1 MAIER
6 ISPPTLFHTTSRSEM
21 VKAGDTVYF
30 SSFGPV
36 DREGR
41 VVGVADADAQAAHIF
56 QSFETALAAVGGT
69 MHDLVKITAILTRP
83 EYFAAIARAREL
95 FLPVRGDMRPAA
107 STTIVIPMHARPNV
121 LMEVEAIAV
130 VGETGRSH
138 ESIDPPRIARTPG
151 HPQAAKAGNV
161 LHVTGIMARRWG
173 QMLGKADAEIQS
185 RMVFDQLDYLLE
197 CAGATRA
204 DVVRHLTYY
213 THPFHYD
220 TIMKV
225 QEDYYGGQPPAATA
239 VYVHALGSGPDPLVE
254 IEATVVIGG
263 EKRHLDPPG
272 LPRPRASSSVVVAD
286 GTAYVAGQVALN
298 AAGELVGK
306 GDVDAQLAQIYANL
320 EIALG
325 AIGATGANV
334 VKTTTY
340 MTRPDYFG
348 NVRQAREA
356 YYGDA
361 QPTSTAFV
369 VEGLTDPDYLVE
381 LEAVAVLS

>member
-6 ISPPTLFHTTSRSEM
+6 INPPTLFHTTSRSEI
-21 VKAGDTVYF
+21 VKAGDTVYL
-30 SSFGPV
+30 SSQGPV

-41 VVGVADADAQAAHIF
+41 VVSVADADAQAAYIF
-56 QSFETALAAVGGT
+56 QSFGTALADVGGT
-69 MHDLVKITAILTRP
+69 MHDLVKITAFLTRP

-121 LMEVEAIAV
+121 LLEVEAIAV
-130 VGETGRSH
+130 VGDTARSH
-138 ESIDPPRIARTPG
+138 ESIDPPRTARTPG
-151 HPQAAKAGNV
+151 HPQAARAGNV

-204 DVVRHLTYY
+204 DVVRHMTYY

-225 QEDYYGGQPPAATA
+225 QEEYYGGPPAGASA
-239 VYVHALGSGPDPLVE
+239 VYVRGLGAGPGPLGE
-254 IEATVVIGG
+254 IEATAVIGG

-272 LPRPRASSSVVVAD
+272 LPRPRAGSGVVVAD

-306 GDVDAQLAQIYANL
+306 GDVDAQLSQIYANL
-320 EIALG
+320 DAALG
-325 AIGATGANV
+325 ALGAARANV
-334 VKTTTY
+334 VKKTTY
-340 MTRPDYFG
+340 MTRPDHFG

-356 YYGDA
+356 YYGA
-361 QPTSTAFV
+361 GQPTSTAFV

-381 LEAVAVLS
+381 IEAVAVLD

>member
-1 MAIER
+1 MTIER
-6 ISPPTLFHTTSRSEM
+6 INPPTLYRSTSRSE
-21 VKAGDTVYF
+21 VVRAGDTVYL
-30 SSFGPV
+30 SSQGPM

-69 MHDLVKITAILTRP
+69 MHDLVKITAFLTRP
-83 EYFAAIARAREL
+83 EYFAAIAKAREL

-107 STTIVIPMHARPNV
+107 STTVVIPMHARPNV
-121 LMEVEAIAV
+121 LLEVEAIAV
-130 VGETGRSH
+130 VGDTASSH
-138 ESIDPPRIARTPG
+138 ERIDPPRIARTPG

-173 QMLGKADAEIQS
+173 QIIGKADAEIQA

-204 DVVRHLTYY
+204 DVVRHMTYY

-220 TIMKV
+220 TIRKV
-225 QEDYYGGQPPAATA
+225 QEDYFGGRPPATTA

-254 IEATVVIGG
+254 IEATGVIGG
-263 EKRHLDPPG
+263 EKRHLNPPG
-272 LPRPRASSSVVVAD
+272 LARPRAGTCVVEAD
-286 GTAYVAGQVALN
+286 GTAYLAGQVALN

-306 GDVDAQLAQIYANL
+306 GDVDAQLAQIYANFDETL
-320 EIALG
+320 R
-325 AIGATGANV
+325 AIGATRANV

-340 MTRPDYFG
+340 MTRPDYFAS
-348 NVRQAREA
+348 VRQAREA
-356 YYGDA
+356 YYGGA
-361 QPTSTAFV
+361 PPTSTAFV
-369 VEGLTDPDYLVE
+369 VQGLTDPDYLVE
-381 LEAVAVLS
+381 IEAVAVLD

>member
-21 VKAGDTVYF
+21 VKAGDVVYF
-30 SSFGPV
+30 SSQSAV

-41 VVGVADADAQAAHIF
+41 VVGLADADAQAAHIF

-69 MHDLVKITAILTRP
+69 MHDLVKITAFLTRP
-83 EYFAAIARAREL
+83 EYFAAIAKAREL

-107 STTIVIPMHARPNV
+107 STTVVIPMHARPNV
-121 LMEVEAIAV
+121 LLEVEAIAV
-130 VGETGRSH
+130 VGDTARTH
-138 ESIDPPRIARTPG
+138 ASIDPPRIARTPG

-185 RMVFDQLDYLLE
+185 RMVFDQFDYLLE

-204 DVVRHLTYY
+204 DVVRHMTYY
-213 THPFHYD
+213 THPFHYE
-220 TIMKV
+220 TIRKV
-225 QEDYYGGQPPAATA
+225 QDEYYGGRPPASTA

-254 IEATVVIGG
+254 IEATAVIGG
-263 EKRHLDPPG
+263 EKRHLTPAG
-272 LPRPRASSSVVVAD
+272 LAQPDMGTCVVAAD
-286 GTAYVAGQVALN
+286 GTAYVAGLVALN

-320 EIALG
+320 DEALR
-325 AIGATGANV
+325 AVGATRANV

-356 YYGDA
+356 YYGGA

-369 VEGLTDPDYLVE
+369 VEGLTEPDYLVE
-381 LEAVAVLS
+381 IEAVAALD